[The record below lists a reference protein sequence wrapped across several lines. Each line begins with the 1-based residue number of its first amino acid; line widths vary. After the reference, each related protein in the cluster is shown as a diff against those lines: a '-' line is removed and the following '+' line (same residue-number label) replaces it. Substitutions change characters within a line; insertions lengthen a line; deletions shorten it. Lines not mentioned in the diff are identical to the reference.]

1 MRRGGEEDARRPL
14 FCPII
19 PYPAPV
25 EKRRAENFAKAGYEA
40 EQVPLGYIGPHGVR
54 WHFRSSNGASR
65 TPPPTHG
72 RKNHR
77 VIRGGMR
84 SCRPTEFYWHLC
96 VGRGDHTPP
105 RWTCT
110 GFDNRSVGAGVPD
123 GPHDE
128 RTKFDNRS
136 VGATLPILLLTM

>member
-1 MRRGGEEDARRPL
+1 
-14 FCPII
+14 
-19 PYPAPV
+19 
-25 EKRRAENFAKAGYEA
+25 
-40 EQVPLGYIGPHGVR
+40 
-54 WHFRSSNGASR
+54 
-65 TPPPTHG
+65 
-72 RKNHR
+72 
-77 VIRGGMR
+77 MR

-110 GFDNRSVGAGVPD
+110 GFDNRSVGAGVLD

-136 VGATLPILLLTM
+136 VGATLAVARCTAVWLYAGGDRKGRPYETLPPILLLTM